1 MTVTFC
7 GNSIVADK
15 ERVKTWLQHT
25 IAQLVQEGANLFY
38 LGGYG
43 DFDSMP
49 ASVVYDLKPEYP
61 HIESV
66 LVILYLDRK
75 TIDKRYDYTTYPPLE
90 NVPRKYCISRR
101 NQWMVDNADVVVAYV
116 MYSGGGSGKT
126 LDYAVRKKKKIIQ
139 FERTGLD

>member
-43 DFDSMP
+43 DFDSMS

-66 LVILYLDRK
+66 LVIPYLDRK

-116 MYSGGGSGKT
+116 NVFWWRVGKNAG
-126 LDYAVRKKKKIIQ
+126 LCSQKKEENNTI
-139 FERTGLD
+139 